1 MNTIHCECGFIIGG
15 TMKVA
20 DFFCGGGGFSEGF
33 REAGFD
39 IIYAVDKWKPAIET
53 HHANHPN
60 CNTVNRDVEELS
72 LLDFKEFNDE
82 IPDTEIIIGSP
93 PCVAFSNSNKSGKGD
108 KSLGIRLVESYLRI
122 IYRKLYKENS
132 TLKYWILEN
141 VPNIERY
148 LKESY
153 TAHDLG
159 LKGTYNVPL
168 DKVLKVKNESSKIYN
183 SKYYGVASNRRRYIC
198 GLFPEPNKTIT
209 EEKDI
214 VPLKMI
220 LDKLRTPLENSLNK
234 HNNSILIEDF
244 YNGFEMKRIDITD
257 HHYIQIIPKFQWE
270 KAKIAKLDKGYMGK
284 MSFPENM
291 NKPSRT
297 VMATMSFSSRESMI
311 FAYGNDSY
319 RGPTIREVASLMSF
333 PLDYRFYGS
342 TLESKYRLVGN
353 AVPPKMSYAIARR
366 IAEIEEREIPKY
378 KRILHD
384 EKSIQFINYNFKEI
398 TIKEEKRKSNKARY
412 KYHIPYLIVNSC
424 RVELTNHK
432 SDFENSKYI
441 WDVEIHKG
449 QGKNA
454 KVFTLNK
461 KDINS
466 WLGLNITDR
475 FDSYIDN
482 YYADNLVDIGFR
494 ELQDNY
500 LLPSIEIGDLMTPD
514 KLLNDIKLF
523 VDTLEIGKRWFIISE
538 KKEIPE
544 IIVAS
549 YYILSELIR
558 KIEGDINGRAIKS

>member
-1 MNTIHCECGFIIGG
+1 
-15 TMKVA
+15 MKVA

-53 HHANHPN
+53 HHANHPK

-72 LLDFKEFNDE
+72 LLDFKEFNEE

-141 VPNIERY
+141 VPNIEKY
-148 LKESY
+148 LNESY

-159 LKGTYNVPL
+159 IKGTYNVPL

-198 GLFPEPNKTIT
+198 GLFPEPNKTIKV
-209 EEKDI
+209 EKDI
-214 VPLKMI
+214 VPLKKI
-220 LDKLRTPLENSLNK
+220 LDKLRTPLENSLNEQ
-234 HNNSILIEDF
+234 NNSILIEDF
-244 YNGFEMKRIDITD
+244 YNGFKMKRIDITD

-333 PLDYRFYGS
+333 PLDYKFYGS

-353 AVPPKMSYAIARR
+353 AVPPKMSFAIAKG
-366 IAEIEEREIPKY
+366 IAEIEGGEIPKY

-384 EKSIQFINYNFKEI
+384 KMSNQFINYNFREI
-398 TIKEEKRKSNKARY
+398 ALKEEKRKSNKARY

-432 SDFENSKYI
+432 SDFENCKYI
-441 WDVEIHKG
+441 WNVEIHKG

-454 KVFTLNK
+454 KIFTPSKEDILKWFGFELTDKLN
-461 KDINS
+461 
-466 WLGLNITDR
+466 R
-475 FDSYIDN
+475 YIDDYFAN
-482 YYADNLVDIGFR
+482 NLVGIGFN
-494 ELQDNY
+494 ELQNNFI
-500 LLPSIEIGDLMTPD
+500 LPSNEIGDLMNPD

-523 VDTLEIGKRWFIISE
+523 VETLENSKMCFIIDDKYE
-538 KKEIPE
+538 VLE
-544 IIVAS
+544 IIVVS
-549 YYILSELIR
+549 YYILSELIMG
-558 KIEGDINGRAIKS
+558 IEGDINGRTIKS